1 MPTLD
6 SDFVSDSERALDLP
20 IRANFNL
27 YSSANPSGWLMSR
40 KSARLLYSGFAVY
53 SPLTLMSPA
62 IMGLSTVSWY
72 SASPW
77 WSDVKFA
84 VDLFF
89 SQYKFLRLTALITQF
104 LFFTKD

>member
-1 MPTLD
+1 
-6 SDFVSDSERALDLP
+6 
-20 IRANFNL
+20 
-27 YSSANPSGWLMSR
+27 
-40 KSARLLYSGFAVY
+40 
-53 SPLTLMSPA
+53 MSPA

-77 WSDVKFA
+77 WSDVEFA
-84 VDLFF
+84 IDLFF

>member
-1 MPTLD
+1 MVD
-6 SDFVSDSERALDLP
+6 VKQICKAS
-20 IRANFNL
+20 
-27 YSSANPSGWLMSR
+27 
-40 KSARLLYSGFAVY
+40 LLSGFAVY

-77 WSDVKFA
+77 WSDVEFA
-84 VDLFF
+84 IDLFF

-104 LFFTKD
+104 LFFYQRLMFNLIDFLSLKN